1 MGLALVSVLLQL
13 RLGAMVGCIASKVGP
28 DQCLRGGGG
37 GFLQCL
43 LCDMRLRGV
52 NSLLCRWGGG
62 SSSVAMSKLH
72 KCFVPRRTRG
82 KSMFS
87 NEASSLRFNLNPGPK
102 RKVKC

>member
-28 DQCLRGGGG
+28 NQCLRRGGGGGG

-52 NSLLCRWGGG
+52 NSLLCRRGGGG

-72 KCFVPRRTRG
+72 MTFCTKENQRQIHVF
-82 KSMFS
+82 
-87 NEASSLRFNLNPGPK
+87 E
-102 RKVKC
+102 